1 MAILNIKLDLDDSY
15 VRLIKDVYKWLIII
29 IFIHLL
35 LCISY
40 GEKGSMNLVGEFLH
54 SDFITLIIYIILGFA
69 FYYLVM
75 EKIIIFD

>member
-29 IFIHLL
+29 IFVHLL
-35 LCISY
+35 LCITY
-40 GEKGSMNLVGEFLH
+40 GEKGSINLVGEFLH
-54 SDFITLIIYIILGFA
+54 SDFITLMIYIVLGFA

-75 EKIIIFD
+75 ERLVELD